1 MGGTGACAN
10 IGGHRATDDGTAATK
25 PEHQSGSNS
34 GLM

>member
-1 MGGTGACAN
+1 LGGAGAN
-10 IGGHRATDDGTAATK
+10 TDIGGHRATDDGTAATK